1 MHVAFSLPPSDSDS
15 QIGVPG
21 AFTTPCTAHL
31 PGYISAFDEFRAKG
45 VSAIYVFAVN
55 DVFVMK

>member
-1 MHVAFSLPPSDSDS
+1 MRVVLNPPPSDPDR

-21 AFTTPCTAHL
+21 AFTTPCNAHL
-31 PGYISAFDEFRAKG
+31 PGYISAFDAFTAKG